1 MANIKEIEIFGKH
14 APVLRIYDKLFP
26 LYIVKGEKNFLIDS
40 GVTARAELFHERIE
54 KALKETGPSG
64 NQRQRIDTLLLTH
77 THWDHTGA
85 AYYLQQIYGFNVMA
99 SRRGVELL
107 QKQKVVG
114 FIDRLN
120 RDYKTMLQE
129 VSDVR
134 FDRLDKLEAVSG
146 GDTIRV
152 DAENYFEVIETPGH
166 TKCAVSYLLRPDNV
180 LFMGDSAGLLEKD
193 GAIKPIFLSSYSEY
207 EDSLRKLMS
216 LEVEAMAFPHN
227 RFLAG
232 KDKVKKYLRDSFART
247 QEVKEEILKIL
258 KDEKDTAK
266 IAETLYRQ
274 EFPITSIMGPKEAM
288 MINLEA
294 MVKAVAHEVRN
305 DRGSFYSTL

>member
-1 MANIKEIEIFGKH
+1 MAAIKEFETFGKQ
-14 APVLRIYDKLFP
+14 AQVLRVNDNLFP
-26 LYIVKGEKNFLIDS
+26 VYIVKGEKNFLIDS
-40 GVTARAELFHERIE
+40 GVTARAKVFHERIE
-54 KALKETGPSG
+54 KALKETSPLG
-64 NQRQRIDTLLLTH
+64 NQRIDTLLLTH

-99 SRRGVELL
+99 SRRGVQLL
-107 QKQKVVG
+107 EKQKVIG

-120 RDYKTMLQE
+120 QEYKSMVKE
-129 VSDVR
+129 VSDTK
-134 FDRLDKLEAVSG
+134 FDRLDKLEGVSG

-166 TKCAVSYLLRPDNV
+166 TRCAVSYLLRPDNV

-193 GAIKPIFLSSYSEY
+193 GSIKPIFLSSYSEY

-227 RFLAG
+227 RFLTG
-232 KDKVKKYLRDSFART
+232 KDKVKKYLQDSLART
-247 QEVKEEILKIL
+247 QEVKEAILKIL
-258 KDEKDTAK
+258 KDEKDITK
-266 IAETLYRQ
+266 IAETLYQQ

-294 MVKAVAHEVRN
+294 MVKAVAHEV
-305 DRGSFYSTL
+305 

>member
-14 APVLRIYDKLFP
+14 APVLRVYDKLFP

-64 NQRQRIDTLLLTH
+64 AQRQRIDTLLLTH

-85 AYYLQQIYGFNVMA
+85 AYYLQQKYNFNIIA
-99 SRRGVELL
+99 SRRAVELL

-120 RDYKTMLQE
+120 QEYKIMLQE
-129 VSDVR
+129 VSDTR
-134 FDRLDKLEAVSG
+134 FDRLDKLEPVSG

-166 TKCAVSYLLRPDNV
+166 TKCAVSYLLRPDNI

-193 GAIKPIFLSSYSEY
+193 GSIKPIFLSSYSEY
-207 EDSLRKLMS
+207 EDSLKKLMS

-227 RFLAG
+227 RFLTG
-232 KDKVKKYLRDSFART
+232 SDKVKKYLQDSLART

-258 KDEKDTAK
+258 KEEKDVVK
-266 IAETLYRQ
+266 IAETLYQR

-294 MVKAVAHEVRN
+294 MVKAVARDV
-305 DRGSFYSTL
+305 

>member
-1 MANIKEIEIFGKH
+1 MAAIKEFETFGSH
-14 APVLRIYDKLFP
+14 AQVLRVNDNLFP

-40 GVTARAELFHERIE
+40 GVTARAKVFHERIE
-54 KALKETGPSG
+54 KALEENGPSG
-64 NQRQRIDTLLLTH
+64 YQRQSIDTLLLTH

-85 AYYLQQIYGFNVMA
+85 AYYLQQIYGFNVIA
-99 SRRGVELL
+99 SRRGAELL
-107 QKQKVVG
+107 EKQKVVG
-114 FIDRLN
+114 FINRLN
-120 RDYKTMLQE
+120 QEYKTMLKE
-129 VSDVR
+129 VSDTR
-134 FDRLDKLEAVSG
+134 FDRLDKIEAVSA

-193 GAIKPIFLSSYSEY
+193 GSIKPIFLSSYSEY
-207 EDSLRKLMS
+207 EDSLRKLMA

-227 RFLAG
+227 RFLTG
-232 KDKVKKYLRDSFART
+232 KDKVKKYLHDSMTRT
-247 QEVKEEILKIL
+247 QEVKEHILKIL
-258 KDEKDTAK
+258 KDQKDITK
-266 IAETLYRQ
+266 IAETLYEQ

-305 DRGSFYSTL
+305 NV

>member
-1 MANIKEIEIFGKH
+1 MAAIKEFETFGKH
-14 APVLRIYDKLFP
+14 AQVLRVNDNLFP

-40 GVTARAELFHERIE
+40 GVTARAKVFHERIE
-54 KALKETGPSG
+54 KALKESGPSG

-85 AYYLQQIYGFNVMA
+85 AFYLQQIYDFNVMA

-107 QKQKVVG
+107 EKQKVVG

-120 RDYKTMLQE
+120 QEYKTMLKD
-129 VSDVR
+129 VSDTR
-134 FDRLDKLEAVSG
+134 FDHLDKLEAVSA

-152 DAENYFEVIETPGH
+152 DEGNYFEVIETPGH
-166 TKCAVSYLLRPDNV
+166 TKCAVSYLLHPDNV

-193 GAIKPIFLSSYSEY
+193 GSIKPIFLSNYSEY

-227 RFLAG
+227 RFLTG
-232 KDKVKKYLRDSFART
+232 KDKVKKYLQDSLTRT
-247 QEVKEEILKIL
+247 QEVKEAILKIL
-258 KDEKDTAK
+258 KDEKDIAK
-266 IAETLYRQ
+266 IAESLYQQ

-294 MVKAVAHEVRN
+294 MVKAVAHEIKV
-305 DRGSFYSTL
+305 

>member
-1 MANIKEIEIFGKH
+1 MAAIKEFEIFGKH
-14 APVLRIYDKLFP
+14 VQVLRVNDKLFP

-40 GVTARAELFHERIE
+40 GVTARATVFHERIE
-54 KALKETGPSG
+54 KALKESGPPD
-64 NQRQRIDTLLLTH
+64 NHRIDTLLLTH

-85 AYYLQQIYGFNVMA
+85 AYYLQQKYGFNVIA

-107 QKQKVVG
+107 GKQKVVG

-120 RDYKTMLQE
+120 QEYKTMLQD
-129 VSDVR
+129 VSDLR
-134 FDRLDKLEAVSG
+134 FDHLDKLEAVAG

-152 DAENYFEVIETPGH
+152 DADNYFEVIETPGH
-166 TKCAVSYLLRPDNV
+166 TKCAVSYVLHPDKI
-180 LFMGDSAGLLEKD
+180 LFQGDSAGLLEKD
-193 GAIKPIFLSSYSEY
+193 GSIKPIFLSSYSEY
-207 EDSLRKLMS
+207 ENSIKKLMAV
-216 LEVEAMAFPHN
+216 EAEAMAFPHN
-227 RFLAG
+227 RFLTG
-232 KDKVKKYLRDSFART
+232 KDKVKKYLQDSLART

-266 IAETLYRQ
+266 IAETLYQR

-305 DRGSFYSTL
+305 S